1 MANNYS
7 TMRTKIETKK
17 YVFAFIITV
26 VVFFGALLISNF
38 FSEKRIAEVKNIED
52 KIALDILSS
61 ETQYALLKES
71 SCKSLDHSTAFS
83 EELSA
88 LASRLSYME
97 DKLGSSNPD
106 VLGLKKYYSLLQIK
120 DFLLVEEIKRKCGVK
135 PITII
140 YFYSNNGDCED
151 CKQAGYVLT
160 KLREEFPELR
170 VYSFDYNLDLSA
182 VKTMKYIQGVQNKL
196 PALII
201 WDELYYGFKSSEDI
215 EKIIPQLKRIRAER
229 EKSAKATSTKK

>member
-1 MANNYS
+1 
-7 TMRTKIETKK
+7 MRSKIETKK
-17 YVFAFIITV
+17 YIFAFIITV
-26 VVFFGALLISNF
+26 MVFFGALLISNF
-38 FSEKRIAEVKNIED
+38 FSGKRIAEVKNIED

-71 SCKSLDHSTAFS
+71 SCKAIDHSTAFS
-83 EELSA
+83 EELSS

-97 DKLGSSNPD
+97 EKLGNNNVE

-120 DFLLVEEIKRKCGVK
+120 DYLLVEQVKQKCGVK

-140 YFYSNNGDCED
+140 YFYSNNGDCGD
-151 CKQAGYVLT
+151 CQKAGYVLT

-182 VKTMKYIQGVQNKL
+182 VATMKSIQGVRNTL
-196 PALII
+196 PALVI
-201 WDELYYGFKSSEDI
+201 WDEPYYGFKSSADI
-215 EKIIPQLKRIRAER
+215 EKIIPQLKKIRAER
-229 EKSAKATSTKK
+229 EKAASASTTKK